1 MVVPPCMAA
10 HNYINDMISK
20 RIHSPFSNNS
30 LPFFLL
36 SPILPSKVPFQFKFS
51 FLYSKIHVVGDSQLF
66 SRSSIFLKLQIS
78 ISSLPKHI
86 LRISNFPKMPS
97 KESLTLT
104 PMPSSYLPHQNK
116 SSKFQTPPKR
126 LPRRVP
132 HSLSNGK
139 FPCKIMKFI
148 KLNN

>member
-1 MVVPPCMAA
+1 MRGGSSKWQHVPVINGSVCYRVLVAPLYRSP
-10 HNYINDMISK
+10 HNSLHDNL
-20 RIHSPFSNNS
+20 SNNLLS
-30 LPFFLL
+30 MNPYSNNGLPFFLP
-36 SPILPSKVPFQFKFS
+36 SPIF
-51 FLYSKIHVVGDSQLF
+51 H
-66 SRSSIFLKLQIS
+66 IFLTKN
-78 ISSLPKHI
+78 

-132 HSLSNGK
+132 HFLSNGK